1 MSFSYTI
8 YMQLWERRSAQVTDQ
23 EKDKWIML
31 KPTHMSEEEEMDSET
46 VLRRRPIWRSGELNA
61 FLDTLDVRANKASR
75 APRKERQVGSPLQS
89 NFPDD
94 LPNWMLRAN
103 TFTVTEMNF
112 FCPFIYFHVA
122 STSIYSFQYSIF
134 LFIIKA
140 WKREFAGNVGVIKIH
155 DYVIRCAIHCYTYC
169 YSLLY

>member
-46 VLRRRPIWRSGELNA
+46 ILRRRPIWRSGELNA

-89 NFPDD
+89 NFPDE
-94 LPNWMLRAN
+94 LPNWMLRTN
-103 TFTVTEMNF
+103 TFTVTE
-112 FCPFIYFHVA
+112 
-122 STSIYSFQYSIF
+122 
-134 LFIIKA
+134 
-140 WKREFAGNVGVIKIH
+140 
-155 DYVIRCAIHCYTYC
+155 
-169 YSLLY
+169 